1 MTYRVRLVI
10 LKSMNVEII
19 KLIPYVFLGGGI
31 GATLRFLLS
40 LGVSNFTHRPWPG
53 TLVANVLGCLFFFI
67 LHKNGVQ
74 TREFQSLLKVGLL
87 GSLTTF
93 STFSFEVVTLIK
105 TGRPLEAFAVWSIN
119 LLCGIL
125 LGLWILR

>member
-1 MTYRVRLVI
+1 M
-10 LKSMNVEII
+10 KF
-19 KLIPYVFLGGGI
+19 IPYVFLGGGI
-31 GATLRFLLS
+31 GATLRFLIS
-40 LGVSNFTHRPWPG
+40 MGVSNFTHRPWPG
-53 TLVANVLGCLFFFI
+53 TLLVNILGCLFFFI

-74 TREFQSLLKVGLL
+74 SREVQSLLRVGLI

-105 TGRPLEAFAVWSIN
+105 AGRPLEAFTVWALN
-119 LLCGIL
+119 LLFGIL